1 MRNQIPH
8 SFLRLA
14 LEQEQKE
21 KKGGHVPV
29 GGFQITRITILE
41 PKTHLL
47 AALHE
52 GYVIKLAN

>member
-1 MRNQIPH
+1 MRFFTQK
-8 SFLRLA
+8 
-14 LEQEQKE
+14 KE
-21 KKGGHVPV
+21 KKGGHVPA

-52 GYVIKLAN
+52 GYGIKLAN